1 MSQKRDKI
9 GFSAFKN
16 CGKFISEG
24 DLFFKLLFC
33 FDFLFICCYQSGC
46 KNVESLDAS
55 VLILFIYTN
64 CWSLSIYVSML
75 CRYKKS
81 MKSKITRKRAVFSYF
96 LKWTE
101 IRSDFRFWFT
111 YDKKNHVSWHVRCS
125 WFCQHFVIFHE
136 HAMNKI
142 IVKVCLLI
150 TWPNTKIL
158 KVRM

>member
-1 MSQKRDKI
+1 MKGI
-9 GFSAFKN
+9 YFSVVL
-16 CGKFISEG
+16 ISY
-24 DLFFKLLFC
+24 LFVVISPAVKMLCWIIRRFG
-33 FDFLFICCYQSGC
+33 I
-46 KNVESLDAS
+46 

-75 CRYKKS
+75 CLYKFIYLNLWNLKLL
-81 MKSKITRKRAVFSYF
+81 KKELYF
-96 LKWTE
+96 LKSTE

-150 TWPNTKIL
+150 TWPNTK
-158 KVRM
+158 R